1 MTDIDP
7 HLQGAIVRLVLAL
20 ESMDRRYCLIGA
32 LVPRFLMLVPPPQR
46 TRDVDVVV
54 DVGSIQDVEQLTR
67 DLRSRGYADVAPPM
81 RFRDESGVLV
91 DVIPYSDALAPEG
104 RLSLPGGIELGAEG
118 FAHLIHHAV
127 RVELVPGLQ
136 VAVTPLPLYA
146 MLKLAA
152 YADRRKLKDLNGFL
166 HCARYHEDVEEG
178 ERRYG
183 LEHAKELVPLE
194 FGGAFLLGLDCLPYQ
209 DRRLRERL
217 TPLLDRFV
225 DGEVPDL
232 GEAARDAGHL
242 ATDDR
247 WREECH
253 QLIRWYR
260 LGARL

>member
-81 RFRDESGVLV
+81 RFRDESG
-91 DVIPYSDALAPEG
+91 
-104 RLSLPGGIELGAEG
+104 
-118 FAHLIHHAV
+118 
-127 RVELVPGLQ
+127 
-136 VAVTPLPLYA
+136 
-146 MLKLAA
+146 
-152 YADRRKLKDLNGFL
+152 GFL

-194 FGGAFLLGLDCLPYQ
+194 FGGAFLLGLDGLPYQ